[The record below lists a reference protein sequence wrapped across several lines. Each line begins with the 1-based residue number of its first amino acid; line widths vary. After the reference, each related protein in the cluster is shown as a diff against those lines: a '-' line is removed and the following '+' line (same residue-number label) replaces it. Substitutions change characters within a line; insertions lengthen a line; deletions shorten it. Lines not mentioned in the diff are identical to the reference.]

1 MGWVDSILGGLLR
14 PPFST
19 TPSSK
24 TGQAIVWKK
33 EGGNLG
39 LLASHGTS
47 TRRPQ
52 GEALSIQ
59 QHGKGATEVFT
70 VSVGKKPS
78 HAK

>member
-1 MGWVDSILGGLLR
+1 MELFVR

-24 TGQAIVWKK
+24 GGQAATWK
-33 EGGNLG
+33 EDGGNLG

-52 GEALSIQ
+52 GEASTQHAKSI
-59 QHGKGATEVFT
+59 TEVFT